1 MKKFYLFALLAAT
14 AVTALSCNKEETVP
28 AGRKTITVELGCSPA
43 TRTDLVSGN
52 HVYWSKNDKN
62 IWCITDAG
70 SFNKLTSTEGTQK
83 ASKTFTGTIPSG
95 ETPLFYFYDA
105 NRTSRGTIS
114 WKGNGLIRH
123 LLEKAQ
129 TCGNDTFNNTYSYAI
144 AKADERVMRN
154 LMGYFKWTNNGN
166 AIRSVKFETVTAGEY
181 LAGYFDVTYDSSEPY
196 CRKYNYNNMSETAGA
211 VDVTTTVGAT
221 TIPSGKSYYA
231 IILPGTYHGLKATVT
246 LGSGTSF
253 VLKTDETVVVER
265 GKYIDF
271 GVMPKAA
278 VENVVGSLTF
288 TTGQDFEAGWNMN
301 F

>member
-1 MKKFYLFALLAAT
+1 MKKIYSIALLAAI
-14 AVTALSCNKEETVP
+14 AATALSCSKEEKVP
-28 AGRKTITVELGCSPA
+28 AGRKAISVELGCSTA
-43 TRTDLVSGN
+43 TRTDLVNGSK
-52 HVYWSKNDKN
+52 VYWSKNDKN

-83 ASKTFTGTIPSG
+83 ASKTFSGTIPAG

-105 NRTSRGTIS
+105 NRTSKGTIS

-129 TCGNDTFNNTYSYAI
+129 TCGNDTFNNTYNYAI

-154 LMGYFKWTNNGN
+154 LMGYLKWTNNGN
-166 AIRSVKFETVTAGEY
+166 AIRSVKFETVTSGEY
-181 LAGYFDVTYDSSEPY
+181 LAGYFDVTYDSNEPY
-196 CRKYNYNNMSETAGA
+196 CRKYNYNGMSATAGSP
-211 VDVTTTVGAT
+211 DVTSTVGAT
-221 TIPSGKSYYA
+221 TIPSDKSYYA
-231 IILPGTYHGLKATVT
+231 IVIPGTYHGLKATVT
-246 LGSGTSF
+246 LGSGSTI

-271 GVMPKAA
+271 GVMPKEA
-278 VENVVGSLTF
+278 VTNVVGTLTF
-288 TTGQDFEAGWNMN
+288 TSGQDFEPGWSLN